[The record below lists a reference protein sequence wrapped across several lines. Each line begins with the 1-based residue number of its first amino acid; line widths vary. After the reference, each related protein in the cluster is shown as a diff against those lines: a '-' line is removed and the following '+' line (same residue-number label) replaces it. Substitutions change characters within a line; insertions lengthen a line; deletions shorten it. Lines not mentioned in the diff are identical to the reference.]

1 MKEKL
6 IEKKE
11 LLMKKLA
18 EKKAA
23 ENNQEDRKI
32 KVLHV
37 LTDRNIGGAGRW
49 LLYYL
54 KYHDRNEFEVKAV
67 LPHDSLLV
75 PAVKALDVPVIAM
88 EEMED
93 KSFDKKAMKA
103 LVQLFKEEKPDI
115 VHTHASMTARMAARA
130 AFVPSVFNT
139 KHCMESAPGLLPK
152 KLVRREVNAA
162 FSDKIIAV
170 SRAVRRS
177 MVHAGTSP
185 EQIAVVYNGIEPNA
199 IPTAEEKAALLQA
212 YGGKAGEKAVGM
224 VARLEEVKDHET
236 FLLAAQNVLEN
247 RKDVRFYIVGDGSL
261 RDELERRVYELGISS
276 NVTFTGFVKDVEK
289 IEAALDIAVITSKAE
304 ALCLSI
310 IESNIAGVPAVGT
323 DSGGVREVIKH
334 GETGYLVSVGDS
346 DRLAERIEEL
356 LADDAK
362 RKAFGEHAK
371 KRAESMFMA
380 DQMTQ
385 RIEKL
390 YLEEVK

>member
-6 IEKKE
+6 MEKKE
-11 LLMKKLA
+11 LLIKKVKEKLP
-18 EKKAA
+18 EKK
-23 ENNQEDRKI
+23 ERTGDKI
-32 KVLHV
+32 KVLHI
-37 LTDRNIGGAGRW
+37 LTDKNIGGAGRW

-54 KYHDRNEFEVKAV
+54 KYHNRTAFQVKVV
-67 LPHDSLLV
+67 LPHDSLLAD
-75 PAVKALDVPVIAM
+75 AVKALDVPVIAM

-93 KSFDKKAMKA
+93 RSFDKKAMKA
-103 LVQLFKEEKPDI
+103 LVKLFKEEKPDI

-130 AFVPSVFNT
+130 AMVPSIFNT
-139 KHCMESAPGLLPK
+139 KHCMESAPGILPK
-152 KLVRREVNAA
+152 KIVRREVNAA

-185 EQIAVVYNGIEPNA
+185 EQIAVVYNGIEPIA
-199 IPTAEEKAALLQA
+199 IPAAEEKAALLQS
-212 YGGKAGEKAVGM
+212 YGGKAGEMAVGM

-236 FLLAAQNVLEN
+236 FLLAAQNVLEH
-247 RKDVRFYIVGDGSL
+247 RRDVRFYIVGDGSL
-261 RDELERRVYELGISS
+261 RDELERRAYELGISS
-276 NVTFTGFVKDVEK
+276 NVTFTGFIKDVEK

-310 IESNIAGVPAVGT
+310 IESMIAGIPAVGT
-323 DSGGVREVIKH
+323 DSGGVAEVIKH
-334 GETGYLVSVGDS
+334 GENGFLVPIGDA
-346 DRLAERIEEL
+346 DQLAERIEEL

-371 KRAESMFMA
+371 KHAESMFMA
-380 DQMTQ
+380 DKMTK

-390 YLEEVK
+390 YLEARK

>member
-23 ENNQEDRKI
+23 EKNQEDRKI

-185 EQIAVVYNGIEPNA
+185 EQIAVVYNGIEPIA

-212 YGGKAGEKAVGM
+212 YGGKDGEKAVGM

-236 FLLAAQNVLEN
+236 FLLAAQNVLET

>member
-6 IEKKE
+6 MEKKE
-11 LLMKKLA
+11 LLIKKVKEKLP
-18 EKKAA
+18 EKK
-23 ENNQEDRKI
+23 ERTGDKI
-32 KVLHV
+32 KVLHI
-37 LTDRNIGGAGRW
+37 LTDKNIGGAGRW

-54 KYHDRNEFEVKAV
+54 KYHNRTAFQVKVV

-93 KSFDKKAMKA
+93 RSFDKKAMKA
-103 LVQLFKEEKPDI
+103 LVKLFKEEKPDI

-130 AFVPSVFNT
+130 AMVPSIFNT
-139 KHCMESAPGLLPK
+139 KHCMESAPGILPK
-152 KLVRREVNAA
+152 KIVRREVNAA

-185 EQIAVVYNGIEPNA
+185 EQIAVVYNGIEPIA
-199 IPTAEEKAALLQA
+199 IPAAEEKAALLQS
-212 YGGKAGEKAVGM
+212 YGGKAGEMAVGM

-236 FLLAAQNVLEN
+236 FLLAAQNVLEH
-247 RKDVRFYIVGDGSL
+247 RRDVRFYIVGDGSL
-261 RDELERRVYELGISS
+261 RDELERRAYELGISS
-276 NVTFTGFVKDVEK
+276 NVTFTGFIKDVEK

-310 IESNIAGVPAVGT
+310 IESMIAGIPAVGT
-323 DSGGVREVIKH
+323 DSGGVAEVIKH
-334 GETGYLVSVGDS
+334 GENGFLVPIGDA
-346 DRLAERIEEL
+346 DQLAERIEEL

-371 KRAESMFMA
+371 KHAESMFMA
-380 DQMTQ
+380 DKMTK

-390 YLEEVK
+390 YLEARK

>member
-6 IEKKE
+6 MEKKE
-11 LLMKKLA
+11 LLIKKAKEKLP
-18 EKKAA
+18 EKK
-23 ENNQEDRKI
+23 ERTGDKI
-32 KVLHV
+32 KVLHI
-37 LTDRNIGGAGRW
+37 LTDKNIGGAGRW

-54 KYHDRNEFEVKAV
+54 KYHNRNAFQVKVV
-67 LPHDSLLV
+67 LPHDSLLAD
-75 PAVKALDVPVIAM
+75 AVKALDVPVIAM

-93 KSFDKKAMKA
+93 RSFDKKAMKA
-103 LVQLFKEEKPDI
+103 LVKLFKEEKPDI

-130 AFVPSVFNT
+130 AMVPSIFNT
-139 KHCMESAPGLLPK
+139 KHCMESAPGILPK
-152 KLVRREVNAA
+152 KIVRREVNAA

-185 EQIAVVYNGIEPNA
+185 EQIAVVYNGIEPIA
-199 IPTAEEKAALLQA
+199 IPAAEEKAALLQS
-212 YGGKAGEKAVGM
+212 YGGKAGEMVVGM

-236 FLLAAQNVLEN
+236 FLLAAQNVLEH
-247 RKDVRFYIVGDGSL
+247 RRDVRFYIVGDGSL
-261 RDELERRVYELGISS
+261 RDELERRAYELGISS
-276 NVTFTGFVKDVEK
+276 NVTFTGFIKDVEK

-310 IESNIAGVPAVGT
+310 IESMIAGIPAVGT
-323 DSGGVREVIKH
+323 DSGGVAEVIKH
-334 GETGYLVSVGDS
+334 GENGFLVPIGDA
-346 DRLAERIEEL
+346 DQLAERIEEL

-371 KRAESMFMA
+371 KHAESMFMA
-380 DQMTQ
+380 DKMTK

-390 YLEEVK
+390 YLEARK

>member
-11 LLMKKLA
+11 ILLNKLA
-18 EKKAA
+18 EKKSA
-23 ENNQEDRKI
+23 EKEQGERKV

-54 KYHDRNEFEVKAV
+54 KYHNRDEFEVKAV

-75 PAVKALDVPVIAM
+75 DAVKALDVPVIAM

-103 LVQLFKEEKPDI
+103 LVKLFRQEKPDI

-130 AFVPSVFNT
+130 AFVPSIFNT
-139 KHCMESAPGLLPK
+139 KHCMESAPGILPK
-152 KLVRREVNAA
+152 KILRREVNAA

-185 EQIAVVYNGIEPNA
+185 EQIAVVYNGIEPIA
-199 IPTAEEKAALLQA
+199 IPSAEEKAELLA
-212 YGGKAGEKAVGM
+212 SFGGKSGEKAVGM

-236 FLLAAQNVLEN
+236 FLLGAQNVLEK

-261 RDELERRVYELGISS
+261 REELERRVYELGISEW
-276 NVTFTGFVKDVEK
+276 VTFTGFIKDVEK

-323 DSGGVREVIKH
+323 DSGGVAEVIKH
-334 GETGYLVSVGDS
+334 GENGFLVPVGDA
-346 DRLAERIEEL
+346 DALAERIEEL
-356 LADDAK
+356 LADDEK

-371 KRAESMFMA
+371 KHAESMFLA
-380 DQMTQ
+380 DKMTK

-390 YLEEVK
+390 YLEARK